1 MGCGPSRRA
10 PDRGGGRAP
19 RTGWEDPP
27 KAGVRV
33 TPSGENCHLETEA
46 SWPQA
51 TVNNA
56 ESLNQ
61 QAQMGSLP
69 GTIPEHSPSPS
80 QRNGIVNSD
89 PVTNGFTS
97 KPQLLENR
105 ERQKS
110 SAILEELV
118 IQGIIQSRSTVF
130 RNGESYDV
138 MVDTTEKPLRKPPAR
153 LKKLKIKKEVKAL
166 TMKDIQEKMQA
177 AEERR
182 KVTAKEAIRKRLRND
197 RLLPTAQD
205 SDLADL
211 GRAKTLLPK
220 ELLAVRS
227 TADQSH
233 PQAEEQRKREK
244 SDSDVAALRR
254 TENYAGLGVVES
266 DMSYNQEGDIF

>member
-10 PDRGGGRAP
+10 PDRRGGPAP
-19 RTGWEDPP
+19 RRGWEEPP

-56 ESLNQ
+56 ESLDQ

-118 IQGIIQSRSTVF
+118 IQGIIQSCSTVF

-177 AEERR
+177 AEQRR
-182 KVTAKEAIRKRLRND
+182 KSKEEAIRKRLRND

-211 GRAKTLLPK
+211 GRAETLLPK